1 MHFDRRAVQA
11 HVFPADGQDLLFLQ
25 PREDPVQYPRFT
37 PAIHP
42 RVDGMP
48 VAKLFRQAAPF
59 AAMLHHVKQS
69 IEQLEIAHADIAS
82 LPRQTIG
89 NLFILSS
96 GKLHFHHFAQNSQRV
111 QVVLTGPSR
120 ITKEYPAHRARP
132 GSREC
137 RSQRAGKR

>member
-25 PREDPVQYPRFT
+25 PREDPVQHPRFT

-69 IEQLEIAHADIAS
+69 IEQLEIAHAYIAS
-82 LPRQTIG
+82 LPWQTIG
-89 NLFILSS
+89 NLLILSS
-96 GKLHFHHFAQNSQRV
+96 GKLHFHHFAQDSQRV
-111 QVVLTGPSR
+111 QVVLTGP
-120 ITKEYPAHRARP
+120 RALT
-132 GSREC
+132 EMM
-137 RSQRAGKR
+137 